1 LDYAIERE
9 YPERTL
15 VKLPLLP
22 AKYLRF
28 YVMTVS
34 NTIRYFLRKN
44 MNILSFKTKIFLEK
58 NKSLSPRHLFIIRK
72 YFGDDILGDPL
83 EPI

>member
-1 LDYAIERE
+1 
-9 YPERTL
+9 
-15 VKLPLLP
+15 
-22 AKYLRF
+22 
-28 YVMTVS
+28 MTVS